1 MNNEAIMRMLVLVLV
16 ALALIGAMTGG
27 KDK

>member
-1 MNNEAIMRMLVLVLV
+1 MNDEAIMRLLVLVLV

>member
-1 MNNEAIMRMLVLVLV
+1 MNDEAIMRLLVLVLV
-16 ALALIGAMTGG
+16 ALALIGAMTGR